1 MMQENRQQ
9 ENIPEIIEEEKD
21 IKVLLINDELFIL

>member
-9 ENIPEIIEEEKD
+9 EIIPEIIEEEKD

>member
-1 MMQENRQQ
+1 MMQKNRQQ
-9 ENIPEIIEEEKD
+9 EIIPEIIEEEKD